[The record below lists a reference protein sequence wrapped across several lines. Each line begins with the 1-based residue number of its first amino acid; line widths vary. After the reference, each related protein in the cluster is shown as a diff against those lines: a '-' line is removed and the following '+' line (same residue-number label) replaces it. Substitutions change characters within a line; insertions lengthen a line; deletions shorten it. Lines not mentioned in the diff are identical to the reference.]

1 MVEQRG
7 EVKVTGE
14 LCLLVGIIIGIPS
27 MFLNQPPISV
37 AQLGVRNMNVNTTH
51 THSKTFDARA
61 LASALPSEKI
71 GGWTKEATLEY
82 AACAWLNDHRFADGD
97 MRHPLYP
104 EAETIVCSDIVLVA
118 ELVSKHIGPE
128 LFGRALAEGLNLE
141 KLVTAARQPRF
152 NVQRFVERVKAGKHD
167 RRYFGTAK
175 VVHQPRRD
183 QSGYTQREK
192 LEMMAAYMLD
202 DERFGNGGGGRVLL
216 DDVVGETE
224 ADALWP
230 SSEDLEAV
238 GVDLV
243 VLEQI
248 RSTLGTDGLAKLVG
262 KGVDLVRL
270 TVRVRRG
277 VNVRLLA
284 RAFDGGLPV
293 ALFNSNSFRTSEF
306 QTEIVVHE
314 GGGAF
319 AGFDLTGGLYGHRVT
334 STMQ

>member
-1 MVEQRG
+1 M
-7 EVKVTGE
+7 TGE
-14 LCLLVGIIIGIPS
+14 PCLLVGTIIGD
-27 MFLNQPPISV
+27 FLDVLKPATNVV

-61 LASALPSEKI
+61 LASALPAEKI

-82 AACAWLNDHRFADGD
+82 AACLWLNDHRFADGD

-128 LFGRALAEGLNLE
+128 LFGRALSEGLNLE
-141 KLVTAARQPRF
+141 KLIMAARQPRF

-175 VVHQPRRD
+175 IVHQPRRD

-202 DERFGNGGGGRVLL
+202 DERFGNGGGGRVML

-224 ADALWP
+224 EDALWP
-230 SSEDLEAV
+230 SSEELEAV

-248 RSTLGTDGLAKLVG
+248 RSTLGTEGLAKLVG

-277 VNVRLLA
+277 ASIRLLSA
-284 RAFDGGLPV
+284 AFDAGLPV
-293 ALFNSNSFRTSEF
+293 AVFNSNAFRTSEY
-306 QTEIVVHE
+306 QAEIIVLD
-314 GGGAF
+314 GGAF
-319 AGFDLTGGLYGHRVT
+319 TGFDMTGLFGHPNGYVR
-334 STMQ
+334 TMQ